1 MDDLIKKFYK
11 ISPRLRQ
18 RIYDLIHGENNIS
31 QVDNK
36 LILNNEIYEYS
47 KFLKS
52 KIVFLEVFS

>member
-18 RIYDLIHGENNIS
+18 KIYDLIHGENNIS

-36 LILNNEIYEYS
+36 LILNNETEPMDES
-47 KFLKS
+47 EFNQ
-52 KIVFLEVFS
+52 V